1 MTTNI
6 LQANDLSGHVDWFSR
21 FVEGYLTGD
30 AEDDEHLLLK
40 REHSLKVL
48 GEARAMIG
56 ELPSRLA
63 DQGLLAALYHDVGR
77 FDQYVRYKTF
87 KDPLSENH
95 GALGVKV
102 LRRTR
107 VLRGLDRADQ
117 VLVAAAVAMHNRRQ
131 VPANVGPDY
140 RLVTNLVRDAD
151 KLDIVRVMLDYIRPG
166 GKRSDVVTL
175 HVADEPDRY
184 SPELVRQIEAG
195 KLGDYRLMRYVNDFC
210 LLLVSWTY
218 DLNFRPARRAFLE
231 RGHLDELFRL
241 LPAAAELTRL
251 KNRIYS
257 VLKR

>member
-1 MTTNI
+1 MPTKV
-6 LQANDLSGHVDWFSR
+6 LKANDLCGHVDWFTR
-21 FVEGYLTGD
+21 FVEGYLAGYP
-30 AEDDEHLLLK
+30 EDSEHLLLK

-48 GEARAMIG
+48 DEARAMVG
-56 ELPSRLA
+56 ELPARLA
-63 DQGLLAALYHDVGR
+63 PQGLLAALYHDVGR
-77 FDQYVRYKTF
+77 FEQYVRYKTF

-95 GALGVKV
+95 GALGVKT

-107 VLRGLDRADQ
+107 VLRGLARADQ
-117 VLVAAAVAMHNRRQ
+117 VLVAAAVGMHNRRQ
-131 VPANVGPDY
+131 VPAGVGPDF

-195 KLGDYRLMRYVNDFC
+195 NLGDYRLMRYVNDFC
-210 LLLVSWTY
+210 LLLASWTY
-218 DLNFRPARRAFLE
+218 DLNFTPARRAFLE
-231 RGHLDELFRL
+231 RGHLDELFSL
-241 LPAAAELTRL
+241 LPATAELTRL
-251 KNRIYS
+251 KDRIYS